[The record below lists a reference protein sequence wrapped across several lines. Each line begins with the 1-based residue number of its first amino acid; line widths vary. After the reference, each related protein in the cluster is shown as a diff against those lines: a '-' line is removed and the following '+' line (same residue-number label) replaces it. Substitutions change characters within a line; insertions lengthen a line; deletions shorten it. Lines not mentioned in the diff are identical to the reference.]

1 MMKEVVRALETGV
14 LPQIGL
20 VAFLIA
26 FALVVVYA
34 FTMSR
39 AHCDTLRQIP
49 LDDDQDL
56 LRSIH

>member
-1 MMKEVVRALETGV
+1 MMKEVVRALETGI

-26 FALVVVYA
+26 FALVVCYT

-39 AHCDTLRQIP
+39 TYRDTLKQIP
-49 LDDDQDL
+49 LDDQQDFTKSL
-56 LRSIH
+56 P